1 MSLLAGPKDILHE
14 PPSGRFIFISLVIAF
29 LLYLLPTNGALVFMR
44 VELPLLALLYWSI
57 HQPNR
62 VGFAIGFVLGLLVD
76 VSDGNILGQHAIAYT
91 LAIFLALV
99 LRLRI
104 LEFRLWQQA
113 LHILALLLVSQMLV
127 ALTHLFLQSTFP
139 GWAYFIASFVGAL
152 LWPVITFALEYP
164 QILAARARN
173 D

>member
-1 MSLLAGPKDILHE
+1 MSILGDPKDILHD
-14 PPSGRFIFISLVIAF
+14 PPSGRYIFLSLTIAF
-29 LLYLLPTNGALVFMR
+29 LLYLLPASGTLVFLR
-44 VELPLLALLYWSI
+44 VELPLLALIYWCI

-62 VGFAIGFVLGLLVD
+62 VGFAVGFVLGLLVD

-91 LAIFLALV
+91 LAIYLAMA

-104 LEFRLWQQA
+104 LKFRLWQQA
-113 LHILALLLVSQMLV
+113 LHVLAFLLLSQMLV
-127 ALTHLFLQSTFP
+127 ALTHLFLPSTFP
-139 GWAYFIASFVGAL
+139 GIGYFAASFIGAL
-152 LWPVITFALEYP
+152 LWPAITFIFEYP

>member
-1 MSLLAGPKDILHE
+1 MSLIAGTKDVLHE
-14 PPSGRFIFISLVIAF
+14 PPSGRFVFITLAIAF
-29 LLYLLPTNGALVFMR
+29 LLYLLPASGALLFLR
-44 VELPLLALLYWSI
+44 VELPLLVVLYWSI

-62 VGFAIGFVLGLLVD
+62 VGFAVAFVLGLLVD
-76 VSDGNILGQHAIAYT
+76 VSDGNILGQHAIAYA
-91 LAIFLALV
+91 LAVFLALV

-104 LEFRLWQQA
+104 LKFKLWQQA
-113 LHILALLLVSQMLV
+113 LHILALLLVSQLLV
-127 ALTHLFLQSTFP
+127 ALTHLFLPSTFP
-139 GWAYFIASFVGAL
+139 GWGYFVASFFGAL

>member
-1 MSLLAGPKDILHE
+1 MSIMADPKDVLHE
-14 PPSGRFIFISLVIAF
+14 PPSARFIFISLIIAF
-29 LLYLLPTNGALVFMR
+29 LLYLLPSSGTLLFLR
-44 VELPLLALLYWSI
+44 IELPLLVLLYWSI

-62 VGFAIGFVLGLLVD
+62 VGFAAAFIIGLLVD

-91 LAIFLALV
+91 LAVFLALV

-104 LEFRLWQQA
+104 LKFKLWQQA
-113 LHILALLLVSQMLV
+113 LHVLALLLASQLLV
-127 ALTHLFLQSTFP
+127 ALTHLFLPSTFP
-139 GWAYFIASFVGAL
+139 GWGYFVASFFGAL

-164 QILAARARN
+164 QVLAARARN